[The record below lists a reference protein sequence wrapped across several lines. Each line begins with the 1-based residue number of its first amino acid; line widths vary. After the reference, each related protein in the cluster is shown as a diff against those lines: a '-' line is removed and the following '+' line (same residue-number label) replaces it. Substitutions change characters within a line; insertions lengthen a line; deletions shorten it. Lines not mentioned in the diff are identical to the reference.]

1 MLMLSFTAATVKLA
15 LLALFIGAVIMFM
28 SWLKVKK
35 TGRKGFMG
43 FALMWVYFLMQLFI
57 VLLIV
62 GVIVFTIRIIFP

>member
-35 TGRKGFMG
+35 TGKKGFVG

-62 GVIVFTIRIIFP
+62 GLIIFTIRIIFP

>member
-62 GVIVFTIRIIFP
+62 GVIIFTIRIIFP

>member
-1 MLMLSFTAATVKLA
+1 MLSFTAATVKLA

>member
-1 MLMLSFTAATVKLA
+1 MLSFTAATVKLA

-62 GVIVFTIRIIFP
+62 GVIIFTIRIIFP

>member
-1 MLMLSFTAATVKLA
+1 MLSFTAATVKLA

-35 TGRKGFMG
+35 TGKKGFRG

-62 GVIVFTIRIIFP
+62 GLIIFTIRIIFP